1 MVPTAG
7 SPQSDPLTTW
17 MFKLLNYF
25 FRLSHRLLGPAM
37 HVKEIKIDTE
47 SGLAVYD
54 NDSAIRKASRLVTAT
69 ISSVVPVMTI
79 YVLNVLN
86 TTEKRIG
93 FTAAMTALI
102 AGYLT
107 FFTNAS
113 RVEVLSATAA

>member
-1 MVPTAG
+1 MVPTG
-7 SPQSDPLTTW
+7 SSTQSDPLTTW
-17 MFKLLNYF
+17 MYKLLNYLF
-25 FRLSHRLLGPAM
+25 CLCHRVLGPAM

-47 SGLAVYD
+47 SGLAVSN